1 MHRHH
6 HQHHLIGNWRILA
19 PLLGTTS
26 LAFACSG
33 GEVDLGG
40 GSLSRDLRGPT
51 RCADSSVITED
62 LQITNQSELDALR
75 GCEEI
80 HGLRIEPFPDINLTA
95 LSSLRIVTDA
105 FQLGASPLDLP
116 EGAEEQQAFLAE
128 DTALIASGWV
138 FDLHGL
144 EALERVGTL
153 YLTGVAIENF
163 AELESLSSIDAL
175 LPTDTLHLRDFSG
188 LENAPVD
195 TFWVTNAPE
204 LESLAGL
211 AIIPSAATAIIMSTP
226 KLANID
232 ELLDIEYADT
242 LLLSGTGLTELP
254 SFSRLSGANSLD
266 IDNNAELANIDSIGG
281 FQFANSIYIAANPK
295 LTSIPPFE
303 QLVSFDTL
311 TVLGNDSIESLDL
324 EFPALQPAVWY
335 LGQREIAINPPLIDI
350 GYNTSLERITL
361 YQSLPNLQVLS
372 VYDNEALTEVNL
384 GGLTSS
390 DAVFIDQNPRLSSV
404 VTTSLRSVDHL
415 EVTNNPQLS
424 VAAFDG
430 VQFIEQ
436 VFSGNADPDP
446 VAPTEPDE
454 PDEPAGEPAAPRE

>member
-80 HGLRIEPFPDINLTA
+80 HGLRIEPFPDIDLTA

-116 EGAEEQQAFLAE
+116 EGAEAQEAFLAE
-128 DTALIASGWV
+128 DRALLASGWV
-138 FDLHGL
+138 YDLHGL
-144 EALERVGTL
+144 EALESVTTL
-153 YLTGVAIENF
+153 YLTGVAIEDL
-163 AELESLSSIDAL
+163 AELESLTSITNL
-175 LPTDTLHLRDFSG
+175 VTNDTLQLRDFSG
-188 LENAPVD
+188 LGNVSLD
-195 TFWVTNAPE
+195 TFWATNAPE
-204 LESLAGL
+204 LASLNGLTMIPNAG
-211 AIIPSAATAIIMSTP
+211 TVIIMFAP
-226 KLANID
+226 KLSNID
-232 ELLDIEYADT
+232 ALADIEFAET
-242 LLLSGTGLTELP
+242 LILTGTGLT
-254 SFSRLSGANSLD
+254 SLSSLSLGGASSLD
-266 IDNNAELANIDSIGG
+266 ISNNAELTNIDSVGA
-281 FQFANSIYIAANPK
+281 FQFASSINIAANPK
-295 LTSIPPFE
+295 LASIPRFE
-303 QLVSFDTL
+303 QLFNFDTL
-311 TVLGNDSIESLDL
+311 TVLGNGSIESLDL

-335 LGQREIAINPPLIDI
+335 LDQREIAVNPPLIDI
-350 GYNTSLERITL
+350 GYNASLARITL
-361 YQSLPNLQVLS
+361 RQSLPHLQVLA
-372 VYDNEALTEVNL
+372 VYGNDALTEVDL
-384 GGLTSS
+384 GGLTSA
-390 DAVFIDQNPRLSSV
+390 DAVFIDKNPALSSV

-424 VAAFDG
+424 VAAFEG

-454 PDEPAGEPAAPRE
+454 PDAPAGEPATPRE